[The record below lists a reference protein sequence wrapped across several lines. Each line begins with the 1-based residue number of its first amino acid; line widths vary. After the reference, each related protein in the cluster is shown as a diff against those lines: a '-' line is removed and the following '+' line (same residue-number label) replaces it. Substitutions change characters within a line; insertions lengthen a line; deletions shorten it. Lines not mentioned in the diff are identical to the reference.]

1 MERLFSKIFFKARK
15 YFVIITIAVAWPV
28 KGHIDGMENCPSQ
41 RSSKQTKE
49 DGREWVWRCGKA
61 ELQED

>member
-1 MERLFSKIFFKARK
+1 M
-15 YFVIITIAVAWPV
+15 IITIAVAWPV

-49 DGREWVWRCGKA
+49 DGREWAWRCAKA
-61 ELQED
+61 ESYKKTSS